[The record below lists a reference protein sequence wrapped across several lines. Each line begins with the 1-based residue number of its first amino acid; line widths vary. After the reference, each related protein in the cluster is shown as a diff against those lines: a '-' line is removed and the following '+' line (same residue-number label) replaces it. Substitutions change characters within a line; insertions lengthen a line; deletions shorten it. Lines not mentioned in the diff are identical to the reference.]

1 MASFDIFCEP
11 HMGCIKVAVDAANE
25 LVKERYDWR
34 HTNATYRLKANSI
47 VITAESRLQL
57 EQMLRELC
65 VTLRRELVHL
75 AFLSVKHPTNEGRRL
90 TLRLGIERGIT
101 REWANFLMK
110 EIKATRIPAKCQ
122 FKNGEVLV
130 NTLHIDDAQQLIAQ
144 MRLKRYQLP
153 IHYRNLTQ
161 H

>member
-11 HMGCIKVAVDAANE
+11 HMGCIKAAVDAANE
-25 LVKERYDWR
+25 VVKERYDWR
-34 HTNATYRLKANSI
+34 GTKAAYHLKANSI
-47 VITAESRLQL
+47 LLTADSRLQL

-75 AFLSVKHPTNEGRRL
+75 AFLSVKQPTHHGQAL
-90 TLRLGIERGIT
+90 SLRLGIERGIS
-101 REWANFLMK
+101 REWGHFLIS
-110 EIKATRIPAKCQ
+110 EIQATNIPAKCQ
-122 FKNGEVLV
+122 FRNGEVLV

-144 MRLKRYQLP
+144 LRLKRYQLP
-153 IHYRNLTQ
+153 IHYRNLTR